1 LKKKEQQIAALR
13 EELKNGAI
21 SMHQYSDLVLKVL
34 MKNHVTLEM
43 KIKQMMSEGKSPKEV
58 CLFSLRIPPDTRY
71 KIKGLKEYLSDYVN
85 SVKLDKSLQIF
96 LTK

>member
-1 LKKKEQQIAALR
+1 MKSL
-13 EELKNGAI
+13 EELIENK
-21 SMHQYSDLVLKVL
+21 KW
-34 MKNHVTLEM
+34 LEELIENETEAPLER
-43 KIKQMMSEGKSPKEV
+43 KIVQMMAESKSPKEV

-85 SVKLDKSLQIF
+85 SVKLDESLEIF

>member
-1 LKKKEQQIAALR
+1 MKSL
-13 EELKNGAI
+13 EELIENK
-21 SMHQYSDLVLKVL
+21 KW
-34 MKNHVTLEM
+34 LEGLIENETEAPLER
-43 KIKQMMSEGKSPKEV
+43 KIVQMMAESKSPKEV

-85 SVKLDKSLQIF
+85 SVKLDESLEIF

>member
-1 LKKKEQQIAALR
+1 MKSL
-13 EELKNGAI
+13 EELIENK
-21 SMHQYSDLVLKVL
+21 KW
-34 MKNHVTLEM
+34 LEELIENETEGSLER
-43 KIKQMMSEGKSPKEV
+43 KIVQMMAESKSPKEV

-85 SVKLDKSLQIF
+85 SVKLDESLEIF

>member
-1 LKKKEQQIAALR
+1 MKSL
-13 EELKNGAI
+13 EELIENK
-21 SMHQYSDLVLKVL
+21 KW
-34 MKNHVTLEM
+34 LEGLIENETEGSLER
-43 KIKQMMSEGKSPKEV
+43 KIVQMMAESKSPKEV

-85 SVKLDKSLQIF
+85 SVKLDESLEIF

>member
-1 LKKKEQQIAALR
+1 MGLLEDLIAN
-13 EELKNGAI
+13 ETE
-21 SMHQYSDLVLKVL
+21 SP
-34 MKNHVTLEM
+34 LER
-43 KIKQMMSEGKSPKEV
+43 KINQMMTEGKSPKEV

-71 KIKGLKEYLSDYVN
+71 KIKGLKEYLSEYVN

>member
-1 LKKKEQQIAALR
+1 MKSL
-13 EELKNGAI
+13 EELIENK
-21 SMHQYSDLVLKVL
+21 KW
-34 MKNHVTLEM
+34 LEGLIENETEGSLER
-43 KIKQMMSEGKSPKEV
+43 KIVQMRAEGKSPKEV

-85 SVKLDKSLQIF
+85 SVKLDESLEIF

>member
-1 LKKKEQQIAALR
+1 MGLLEDLIAN
-13 EELKNGAI
+13 ETE
-21 SMHQYSDLVLKVL
+21 SP
-34 MKNHVTLEM
+34 LER
-43 KIKQMMSEGKSPKEV
+43 KINQMMVDGKSPKEV

-71 KIKGLKEYLSDYVN
+71 KIKGLKEYLSEYVN